1 MDSSDFVSFPVY
13 LDLTLALFGVDRYE
27 HGLGIAWT
35 REPKR
40 VEAWTRQ
47 FDLDALLAK
56 LAGDDDGDDDDE
68 SEVQDDE

>member
-1 MDSSDFVSFPVY
+1 MDWSDFVSFPVY

-27 HGLGIAWT
+27 QGLGIGWT

-47 FDLDALLAK
+47 FELDALLAK
-56 LAGDDDGDDDDE
+56 LAGDDGDDDEE